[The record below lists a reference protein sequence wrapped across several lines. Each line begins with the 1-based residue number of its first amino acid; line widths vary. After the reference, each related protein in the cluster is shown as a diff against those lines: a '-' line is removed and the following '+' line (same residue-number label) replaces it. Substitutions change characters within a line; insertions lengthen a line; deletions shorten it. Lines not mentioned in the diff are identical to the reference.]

1 MSRIWVKVMKRHK
14 AIKDAAV
21 PCSHDDVEERL
32 RDVCKDFDLPS
43 PMWLQKQRDEF
54 ECFGMTDFSHDN
66 FFEPIDFDKLE
77 IHFLPDD
84 GVTRRSKDPRNDF
97 SY

>member
-1 MSRIWVKVMKRHK
+1 
-14 AIKDAAV
+14 
-21 PCSHDDVEERL
+21 
-32 RDVCKDFDLPS
+32 
-43 PMWLQKQRDEF
+43 
-54 ECFGMTDFSHDN
+54 MTDFSHDN